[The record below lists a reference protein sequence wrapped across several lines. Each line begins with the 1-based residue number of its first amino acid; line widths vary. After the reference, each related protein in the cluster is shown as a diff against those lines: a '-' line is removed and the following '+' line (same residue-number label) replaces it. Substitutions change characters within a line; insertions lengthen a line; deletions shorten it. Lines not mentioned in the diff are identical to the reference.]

1 MDKPIKM
8 AVIGVGRIGVFH
20 AKHVQELARETGK
33 CDLVAVVD
41 TYSDTAQRVAKELQ
55 TDQETKIHAYNSVED
70 LAKANIIDGAF
81 IASRTDAHEPDAR
94 TLIDAGCRILLE
106 KPLTHSLESAKD
118 FVEYL
123 NADET
128 RSQALMQA
136 FMRRFDAPLV
146 KVKEL
151 LDQNLIGNIFK
162 ITSILEDPAPP
173 PVGYS
178 SPGLLTD
185 MSVHNCDE
193 ILWLLNGLL
202 PEYAAA
208 FGSNLHNT
216 FVSTVVEDYD
226 DAFLQMWFPGKL
238 VGQVIVSR
246 NHVAGYRN
254 ESWVFG
260 DKGVIHV
267 GNFQENPLSVTVEAY
282 SPDGIISQE
291 TFALRDY
298 GDDVPVFI
306 KRFGEA
312 YKNELDYFL
321 DQCLNNAPFNV
332 THEDGLNAMR
342 VALAGAAAIRP
353 KEDTL
358 KIEY

>member
-1 MDKPIKM
+1 MNKPIKM

-20 AKHVQELARETGK
+20 AKHVQELAKETGK
-33 CDLVAVVD
+33 CELVAVVD
-41 TYSDTAQRVAKELQ
+41 TYSDTAQKVATQLQ
-55 TDQETKIHAYNSVED
+55 ADQDAQIHAFNTVTD
-70 LAKANIIDGAF
+70 LAKANLIDGAL
-81 IASRTDAHEPDAR
+81 IASRTDDHEPDAR
-94 TLIDAGCRILLE
+94 TLIDAGCRVLLE
-106 KPLTHSLESAKD
+106 KPLTHSLESAQD
-118 FVEYL
+118 FVNYL
-123 NADET
+123 NVDAT
-128 RSQALMQA
+128 RSQGLMQA

-146 KVKEL
+146 KVKSL
-151 LDQNLIGNIFK
+151 LDQNAIGNIFK
-162 ITSILEDPAPP
+162 IVSILEDPAPP
-173 PVGYS
+173 PVGYN

-193 ILWLLNGLL
+193 ILWLLGGPQ
-202 PEYAAA
+202 PEYVAA

-216 FVSTVVEDYD
+216 FVSPVVEDYD

-238 VGQVIVSR
+238 VGQVQVSR

-254 ESWVFG
+254 ESWAFG

-282 SPDGIISQE
+282 NPDGIIDKE
-291 TFALRDY
+291 TFTLRDY
-298 GDDVPVFI
+298 GNDVPVFI

-321 DQCLNNAPFNV
+321 DQCINDAPFSV

-342 VALAGAAAIRP
+342 VALAGTAAIRP
-353 KEDTL
+353 KEDAL
-358 KIEY
+358 KVQ

>member
-1 MDKPIKM
+1 MNKPIKM

-20 AKHVQELARETGK
+20 AKHVQEIARETGK
-33 CDLVAVVD
+33 CELVAVVD
-41 TYSDTAQRVAKELQ
+41 TYSDTAQRVAQELQ
-55 TDQETKIHAYNSVED
+55 TDQEAKIHAFNSVQD
-70 LAKANIIDGAF
+70 LAQADLIDGAF

-94 TLIDAGCRILLE
+94 NLIDAGCRVLLE
-106 KPLTHSLESAKD
+106 KPLTHSLDSAQA
-118 FVEYL
+118 FVNYL
-123 NADET
+123 DADEG

-136 FMRRFDAPLV
+136 FMRRFDAPLM

-151 LDQNLIGNIFK
+151 LEQKVIGKIFK

-193 ILWLLNGLL
+193 ILWLLDGPL

-216 FVSTVVEDYD
+216 FVSPVEEDYD
-226 DAFLQMWFPGKL
+226 DAYLQMWFPGNL
-238 VGQVIVSR
+238 IGQVQVSR

-260 DKGVIHV
+260 DKGVIHI
-267 GNFQENPLSVTVEAY
+267 GNFQEDPLSVTVEAY
-282 SPDGIISQE
+282 SPKGVIAKEI
-291 TFALRDY
+291 FALRDY

-312 YKNELDYFL
+312 YKNELTFFL
-321 DQCLNNAPFNV
+321 DKCLNDAPFGV
-332 THEDGLNAMR
+332 THKDGLNAMR
-342 VALAGAAAIRP
+342 VALAGAEAIRP
-353 KEDTL
+353 KENGL
-358 KIEY
+358 KINY